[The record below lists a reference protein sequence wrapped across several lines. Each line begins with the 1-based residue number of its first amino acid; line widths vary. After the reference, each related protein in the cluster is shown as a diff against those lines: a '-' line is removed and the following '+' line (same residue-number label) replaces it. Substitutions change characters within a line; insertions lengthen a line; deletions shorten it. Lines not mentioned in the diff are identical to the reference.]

1 MKISISEQEVNKQAT
16 IIIAFIKHPFSIF
29 IFFICLAIFPWF
41 ISFLFSPAI
50 SPDLLLTPTGYAN
63 FLTQKAA
70 ETPTPLPTSTLS
82 PTPSST
88 PTPIITF
95 TPSPSPT
102 PVVVGEAKAT
112 LKLYSCPGVNNNVAG
127 QISSGQSFV
136 VLGWNTD
143 NENRIWFLVKDFL
156 GSNQQW
162 VQKQDGLNIIPKDFD
177 THISRISCRE

>member
-1 MKISISEQEVNKQAT
+1 MNKKAT
-16 IIIAFIKHPFSIF
+16 IIIAFIKNPFSIF
-29 IFFICLAIFPWF
+29 TFFICLAIFPWF
-41 ISFLFSPAI
+41 ISFLFSPTI

-70 ETPTPLPTSTLS
+70 ETPTPPPTSTLS

-102 PVVVGEAKAT
+102 PVVVGEAIAT

-156 GSNQQW
+156 GSSQQW
-162 VQKQDGLNIIPKDFD
+162 VQKQDGLNITPKDFD

>member
-1 MKISISEQEVNKQAT
+1 MYKQTNIIVT
-16 IIIAFIKHPFSIF
+16 IIKNPFSIF
-29 IFFICLAIFPWF
+29 IFFICLAICPWF
-41 ISFLFSPAI
+41 ISLLFGPAI

-112 LKLYSCPGVNNNVAG
+112 LKLYSCPGANNNVVG

-156 GSNQQW
+156 GSSQQW
-162 VQKQDGLNIIPKDFD
+162 VQQQDGLNIIPNDFD
-177 THISRISCRE
+177 THINRISCRE